1 MYRLISRNSNWP
13 GMTWPNATEYAS
25 ELRLATT
32 TWTNRVMATTFWVSS
47 LQDSCG
53 PRRNLNPA
61 HNSVALAGHLGDR
74 IPNQFI
80 ALGCVVE
87 HRVRN
92 RGPYGEGKV
101 SSAIFK

>member
-1 MYRLISRNSNWP
+1 MSRLISKNSNWP
-13 GMTWPNATEYAS
+13 EMTWPSGTKYAS

-32 TWTNRVMATTFWVSS
+32 TWTNPVMATTSWVSS

-74 IPNQFI
+74 IPNQLI
-80 ALGCVVE
+80 ALGWVVE
-87 HRVRN
+87 
-92 RGPYGEGKV
+92 
-101 SSAIFK
+101 SSRSEQGALWRRQS